1 MDTLIT
7 YRCFTFNPF
16 QENTYVIYNTQGT
29 AVIIDPGCCNNTEE
43 QMLSKFIADEK
54 LQVKALWLSHGHID
68 HILGLTYC
76 QNQFQV
82 NTYMHPDDSF
92 LTDRAAETARLY
104 GLSFTPF
111 LMPLHFFSSE
121 VFWNPF
127 ETEISLLHLPG
138 HSPGSIGF
146 YFTSTA
152 LLFCGDVIMRE
163 SIGRTDL
170 PGGSYEVLKQSIQ
183 KKVYALPES
192 VTLLSGHGPITTV
205 AWEKKYNPFVPYEN

>member
-7 YRCFTFNPF
+7 YRSFTFNPF
-16 QENTYVIYNTQGT
+16 QENTYVIYDAQRT
-29 AVIIDPGCCNNTEE
+29 AVIIDPGCCNSTEE
-43 QMLSKFIADEK
+43 QMLSQFIANEK

-68 HILGLTYC
+68 HVLGLAYC
-76 QNQFQV
+76 QRQFQV
-82 NTYMHPDDSF
+82 NTYMHPEDVF
-92 LTDRAAETARLY
+92 LTDRAIETARLY

-111 LMPLHFFSSE
+111 VMPLHTFSSE

-127 ETEISLLHLPG
+127 QTEISLLHLPG

-146 YFTSTA
+146 YFASTA

-170 PGGSYEVLKQSIQ
+170 PGGSYEVLKHSI
-183 KKVYALPES
+183 KNKIYTLPET
-192 VTLLSGHGPITTV
+192 VTLLSGHGPETTV
-205 AWEKKYNPFVPYEN
+205 AWEKKYNPFVSYEN